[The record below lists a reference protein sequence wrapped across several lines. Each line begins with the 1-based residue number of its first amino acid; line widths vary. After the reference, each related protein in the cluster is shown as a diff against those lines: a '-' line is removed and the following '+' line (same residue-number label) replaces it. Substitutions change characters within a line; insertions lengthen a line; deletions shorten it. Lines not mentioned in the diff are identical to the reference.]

1 MTWSTPMCLTKAHLA
16 APPADPTTV
25 CPLSLAIWHTT
36 DPTAPEA
43 ADTNTTSPGL
53 GIAIFSKPT
62 QAVSPG
68 MPATPR
74 NAWGGS
80 PNVSSFCRLAA
91 GALNRSRQPNQEE
104 TRSPGL
110 NRGSSDAATSPIAPP
125 CSASDLE
132 ARAPAVHGRVGRG
145 DLPDRAC
152 GHLLARPRR
161 RRVNRTIGHAATHIR
176 IHCHPQVL
184 HLNFARPR
192 VGHRHRDELEIIG
205 TGHADKSGFQMDF
218 TRRDHGREPV
228 PTRASA
234 PITAS

>member
-16 APPADPTTV
+16 APPADPMTV

-43 ADTNTTSPGL
+43 AETNTTSPGL

-110 NRGSSDAATSPIAPP
+110 NRGSSEAATSPIAPP
-125 CSASDLE
+125 CPAGTTAYRSHDRPCGHAYKDPLSSRGFALE
-132 ARAPAVHGRVGRG
+132 LRLAPGGAPA
-145 DLPDRAC
+145 P
-152 GHLLARPRR
+152 
-161 RRVNRTIGHAATHIR
+161 
-176 IHCHPQVL
+176 
-184 HLNFARPR
+184 
-192 VGHRHRDELEIIG
+192 
-205 TGHADKSGFQMDF
+205 
-218 TRRDHGREPV
+218 
-228 PTRASA
+228 
-234 PITAS
+234 

>member
-1 MTWSTPMCLTKAHLA
+1 MTWSAPMCLTKAHLA
-16 APPADPTTV
+16 APPADPMTV

-80 PNVSSFCRLAA
+80 PNVSSFCRLPA

-110 NRGSSDAATSPIAPP
+110 NRGSSEAATSPIAPP
-125 CSASDLE
+125 SSASPSWKGGRQPYMVELDAASSKLSGLGMPIGRDFRRISRDVIMVGFHSE
-132 ARAPAVHGRVGRG
+132 AWFDQSLTTTSV
-145 DLPDRAC
+145 
-152 GHLLARPRR
+152 
-161 RRVNRTIGHAATHIR
+161 I
-176 IHCHPQVL
+176 
-184 HLNFARPR
+184 
-192 VGHRHRDELEIIG
+192 
-205 TGHADKSGFQMDF
+205 
-218 TRRDHGREPV
+218 
-228 PTRASA
+228 
-234 PITAS
+234 